1 MVPTWDLVLL
11 VFGGASVVY
20 GLMLRERVVVTLL
33 GAYAA
38 MIVADRWG
46 EAIYQMVTHQ
56 SGAVLNEQFVQGNIS
71 VFTVQVI
78 LFAAVLLIVALKGG
92 ILIHPESLGSGFM
105 SYGVLAMYGLL
116 SATLI
121 ASAVLS
127 FLPADQLQAVYDNS
141 KSARYL
147 VDYQTWLLIA
157 PLVVMLISGWGYKGD

>member
-46 EAIYQMVTHQ
+46 ESIYRMVTSQ
-56 SGAVLNEQFVQGNIS
+56 SGAVLNEQFVNGNIS
-71 VFTVQVI
+71 VFTVQVV
-78 LFAAVLLIVALKGG
+78 LFAIVLLIVALKGG
-92 ILIHPESLGSGFM
+92 ILIHPDSLGSGFM

-116 SATLI
+116 SAVLI

-127 FLPADQLQAVYDNS
+127 FLPADQLQVIYDHS
-141 KSARYL
+141 RSAKYL
-147 VDYQTWLLIA
+147 VDYQTWILIA
-157 PLVVMLISGWGYKGD
+157 PMAVMLISGWGHKAE